1 MTSKKK
7 KQFFKEE
14 KEIMEEIKNF
24 KKGDLDVDL
33 ENEEDEEKYN

>member
-14 KEIMEEIKNF
+14 KEILEEVKNF
-24 KKGDLDVDL
+24 KKEEIDIDAEN
-33 ENEEDEEKYN
+33 ENEEDEI